1 MNFLQTEQLSNDY
14 KKEIFQIWNKE
25 YPEKLAFQG
34 VENFEEYLSKLENP
48 NHYIIQNSR
57 NKIIGWAVD
66 FNRDN
71 EKWFAIIV
79 DQNEQHKGLGE
90 KLLLELQ
97 KHNIE
102 LNGWVIDHDKDLKRN
117 GEKYLS
123 PLVFYLNHNFETLPD
138 IRLENEILSAVKI
151 KWKKPKN

>member
-34 VENFEEYLSKLENP
+34 VENFEEYLSKFENP

-79 DQNEQHKGLGE
+79 DQNEQHKGLGK

-123 PLVFYLNHNFETLPD
+123 PLVFYLNHNFETLTD

>member
-1 MNFLQTEQLSNDY
+1 MNFFQTEQLSNDY

-79 DQNEQHKGLGE
+79 DQNEQHKGLGK

-123 PLVFYLNHNFETLPD
+123 PLGFYLNHNFETLPD

>member
-34 VENFEEYLSKLENP
+34 VENFEEYLSKFENP